1 MSPTQILSRYYDY
14 ISLFLLEDTQ
24 ALKSKK
30 TELRLYCDLLM
41 QEIHKVKTIGNREND
56 TSTTSSNGGDELD
69 ETMVKATCDTF
80 IQTLDELME
89 LADQQYHIYGNHR
102 DRVSKVE
109 TNHKIKNETRS
120 NSQAELYSIQISN
133 AKFELLDPNF
143 SKNQTQTRNIRKLYT
158 NFWLQ

>member
-1 MSPTQILSRYYDY
+1 MSPTQQILSRYYNYNY
-14 ISLFLLEDTQ
+14 IFLYLLEDTQ

-109 TNHKIKNETRS
+109 TNHEKR
-120 NSQAELYSIQISN
+120 
-133 AKFELLDPNF
+133 
-143 SKNQTQTRNIRKLYT
+143 
-158 NFWLQ
+158 

>member
-1 MSPTQILSRYYDY
+1 MIIFLF
-14 ISLFLLEDTQ
+14 FLLEDTQ

-102 DRVSKVE
+102 DRVSKSLKYSV
-109 TNHKIKNETRS
+109 ILPLWGFS
-120 NSQAELYSIQISN
+120 NLYFTGI
-133 AKFELLDPNF
+133 LL
-143 SKNQTQTRNIRKLYT
+143 Y
-158 NFWLQ
+158 

>member
-109 TNHKIKNETRS
+109 TNHEKKKKKWNKIELPGRTSNFKCKIWTPGSKLLQKPNS
-120 NSQAELYSIQISN
+120 NSEY
-133 AKFELLDPNF
+133 
-143 SKNQTQTRNIRKLYT
+143 
-158 NFWLQ
+158 

>member
-1 MSPTQILSRYYDY
+1 MTPTQQILSRYYNYNY
-14 ISLFLLEDTQ
+14 IFLYLLEDTQ

-109 TNHKIKNETRS
+109 TNHEKKNETRS
-120 NSQAELYSIQISN
+120 NSQAELYSIQIS
-133 AKFELLDPNF
+133 
-143 SKNQTQTRNIRKLYT
+143 I
-158 NFWLQ
+158 

>member
-1 MSPTQILSRYYDY
+1 MHTYISTSELVWNVTSRNKMNIECHLLSRYYNYNY
-14 ISLFLLEDTQ
+14 IFLYLLEDTQ

-56 TSTTSSNGGDELD
+56 TSTTSSNAGDELD

-109 TNHKIKNETRS
+109 TNHEIK
-120 NSQAELYSIQISN
+120 
-133 AKFELLDPNF
+133 K
-143 SKNQTQTRNIRKLYT
+143 
-158 NFWLQ
+158 